1 MTPLRSRM
9 IEDMKLKNLSTRTI
23 NAYVSRVSNFARH
36 FGRSPEHLGRNDV
49 RSYLLHLIQEKKVS
63 WSVYSQTLAALRFL
77 YQVTLGRRNVLERI
91 PFPKQPK
98 RLPIVLSLD
107 EVARFFAAIVGIKHR
122 AILMTAYA
130 AGLRL
135 SEVTGLRV
143 DDIDGKRMVIRVRQA
158 KGRKDRYVMLSP
170 RLLTLLRDYW
180 KAARPADWLF
190 PGDVPGQPISGKAVY
205 MVCVQ
210 AARTAGLA
218 KHVTVHTLRHSF
230 ATHLLEAGTDLR
242 TIQVL
247 LGHRK
252 LETTAIYTHVSPAAV
267 QATRSPLDRIDPL
280 PGESRP

>member
-1 MTPLRSRM
+1 MTPLRRRM

-23 NAYVSRVSNFARH
+23 DTYVSRVSTFARH
-36 FGRSPEHLGRNDV
+36 FGRSPQDLGRDDV
-49 RSYLLHLIQEKKVS
+49 RSYLLYLVQEKKAS
-63 WSVYSQTLAALRFL
+63 WSVYNQTLAALRFL
-77 YQVTLGRRNVLERI
+77 YEITLGRKDVLERI

-98 RLPIVLSLD
+98 KLPIVLSLD
-107 EVARFFAAIVGIKHR
+107 EVARFFAAIVGVKHR

-143 DDIDGKRMVIRVRQA
+143 ADIDSQRMVIRVRQA
-158 KGRKDRYVMLSP
+158 KGRRDRYVMLSP
-170 RLLTLLRDYW
+170 RLLALLREYW
-180 KAARPADWLF
+180 KVVRPTDWLF
-190 PGDVPGQPISGKAVY
+190 PGDVPGQPITGKAVHLS
-205 MVCVQ
+205 CVR
-210 AARTAGLA
+210 AARDAGLD

-230 ATHLLEAGTDLR
+230 ATHLLEAGTDIR

-267 QATRSPLDRIDPL
+267 EATRSPLDRIGPL
-280 PGESRP
+280 PGETWP